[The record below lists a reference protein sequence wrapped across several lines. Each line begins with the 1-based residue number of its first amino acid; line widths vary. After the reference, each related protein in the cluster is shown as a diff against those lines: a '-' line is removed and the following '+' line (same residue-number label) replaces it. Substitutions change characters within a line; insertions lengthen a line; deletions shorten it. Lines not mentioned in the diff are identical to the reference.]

1 MSAKAT
7 EYYTREQDTKG
18 TARMVLFILA
28 EHANEE
34 GYCYPGIPLIA
45 KKCNRSERAIQM
57 ALKALQEAGKIG
69 IQYNHGKNTYH
80 GKTNMFYLNDYRV
93 SLGLEP
99 VVTKSPYKSKDKPA
113 PKFSPREIS
122 STQEVKISAVRGEI
136 SCTQNKYTNQNLLN
150 NYKHNGNV
158 KIQFGKLKQFE
169 NQNESAM
176 HDQRPTDNQSA
187 GDIKLTAVEQ
197 QPEIISSTTQFEN
210 QSAKAIELPTVE
222 QQPEV
227 ISSSTQFCGDKE
239 FSFKE
244 KPVDLIFPIQMSKLE
259 KQEIT
264 NLLIKQHIKNESWQD
279 LIDTLA
285 YQMKQKAI
293 ASKAGYFVGIL
304 KKFKSGEFTTGEA
317 QKIQSKRQPKQ
328 TSADDLKNKVEK
340 LAEKN
345 RKPVIDEKT
354 AKVIEIINSIETKA
368 ELQKIYPK
376 LLRECPS
383 ELVMKTWSK
392 RIREVRA

>member
-158 KIQFGKLKQFE
+158 KIHFGKLKQFE

-187 GDIKLTAVEQ
+187 GDIKLT
-197 QPEIISSTTQFEN
+197 
-210 QSAKAIELPTVE
+210 TVE

-239 FSFKE
+239 FSYKE

-383 ELVMKTWSK
+383 ELVMTTWSK